1 MDIETMR
8 EEAAELMAEIRP
20 LRERL
25 AALQHAHNSLAANI
39 ELESR
44 RQAKIKKIP
53 LGVSGKAKPRP
64 IDMARFAAEFA
75 NLAPEVQAKVM
86 ADLRASI

>member
-1 MDIETMR
+1 MTIEDMQK
-8 EEAAELMAEIRP
+8 EAAELMAEIRP

-44 RQAKIKKIP
+44 RQAKVKKIP
-53 LGVSGKAKPRP
+53 LGVSGRSKPRP
-64 IDMARFAAEFA
+64 VDLTKFAAEFA

-86 ADLRASI
+86 ANLRASI